1 MKKRRDVH
9 GRTLMH
15 DSDAHSLAI
24 AGEHIALAPDL
35 ASLLNPEV
43 DLKVKHGVIALLKHL
58 AQAPGNRVV
67 LGKANIIQRLST
79 SAVFG
84 EKADIVDVVQLSAIG
99 VAKHLCNG
107 NCKSVQN
114 RETNPRA
121 DATLQWRIHCHSW
134 SPIPRHLCSPQH
146 CLKSSR

>member
-1 MKKRRDVH
+1 MHRQ
-9 GRTLMH
+9 TLIH

-107 NCKSVQN
+107 NCKSPPHAGVRN
-114 RETNPRA
+114 SPV
-121 DATLQWRIHCHSW
+121 DATLQWRIPCHSW
-134 SPIPRHLCSPQH
+134 SPIPKHLYSQQH
-146 CLKSSR
+146 CLKLSH